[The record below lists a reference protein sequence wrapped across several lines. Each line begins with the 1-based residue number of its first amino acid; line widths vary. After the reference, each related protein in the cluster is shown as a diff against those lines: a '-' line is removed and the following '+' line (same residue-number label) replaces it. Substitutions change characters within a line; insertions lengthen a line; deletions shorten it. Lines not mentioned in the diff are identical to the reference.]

1 MEKYEKEK
9 LKLLIIFTPEEEILI
24 LLHFFSL
31 MCAKIL
37 KFFNLKYAY
46 CIICHVKHINY
57 IIKCTSIL
65 NLIQLYRW
73 IS

>member
-1 MEKYEKEK
+1 MEKCEKEK

-24 LLHFFSL
+24 LLYFFSL
-31 MCAKIL
+31 SILTCAKTL

-65 NLIQLYRW
+65 NLI
-73 IS
+73 

>member
-24 LLHFFSL
+24 LLYFFSL
-31 MCAKIL
+31 SILTCAKIL

-65 NLIQLYRW
+65 NLI
-73 IS
+73 